1 MAPRCEVRKS
11 QQPVADR
18 MGQVCFKDGGVDN
31 ARATN
36 KRQP

>member
-1 MAPRCEVRKS
+1 MAPRCEARKF

-18 MGQVCFKDGGVDN
+18 MGHDTSKDRVAN

-36 KRQP
+36 KR